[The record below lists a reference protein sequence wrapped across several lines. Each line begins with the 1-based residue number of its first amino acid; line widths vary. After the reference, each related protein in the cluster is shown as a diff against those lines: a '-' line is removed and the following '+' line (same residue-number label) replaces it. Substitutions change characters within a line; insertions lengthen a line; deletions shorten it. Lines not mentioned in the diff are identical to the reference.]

1 MDDET
6 RYAAVRGRDARFD
19 GVFFTCVTST
29 GIYCRPSCPARTPKR
44 ENVRFL
50 PSAAAAGSAGFRAC
64 RRCRPDA
71 VPGSPEWNPRGD
83 VVARAV
89 RLIADGVV
97 DREGVPGLAHRVG
110 YSPRQLQRRLIA
122 ELGAGAG
129 ALARAQRAHTARL
142 LLQSTELPIT
152 EVAFAAG
159 FASVRQFNETIRELH
174 DRTPG
179 ELRAAVGRAR
189 RSAGGGRLAG
199 SPAGPGARGGPTPGE
214 ALRLRLPHRGPYA
227 VREILDFLTRRA
239 VPGIEEVSGAPGA
252 RRYRRTLPLPHGHGV
267 LEIRE
272 DEALRDLAEDSG
284 NHPENGSGGG
294 RLPVLLRLTDH
305 RDLTAAVQRVRCLFD
320 LDADPFTVAE
330 RLGGEP
336 LLADAVRRRPGLRSP
351 GAIDPVE
358 AAVRAVLGQQV
369 TVAAARTL
377 TGRLVAAL
385 GTPLPVPDGG
395 LTHLF
400 PTADALA
407 AAPLGPEDLS
417 GLPAAR
423 RRTLHT
429 VAEAL
434 ADGRVR
440 LDPGADREETE
451 RALLAL
457 PGIGPW
463 TAGYLRMRALGDPDV
478 LLTGDAGVRAGLAR
492 LGVDPAGSAPLTEAW
507 RPWRSYAVHH
517 LWRLA
522 AGPAPAEPAGDGP
535 PDPDRPGPESPIPRP
550 VASRL
555 RAPST
560 RPTAPRTVREPA

>member
-50 PSAAAAGSAGFRAC
+50 PSAAAASSAGFRAC

-71 VPGSPEWNPRGD
+71 VPGSPEWNLRGD

-110 YSPRQLQRRLIA
+110 YSPRQLQRRLVA
-122 ELGAGAG
+122 ELGAGAAG
-129 ALARAQRAHTARL
+129 LARAQRAHTARL

-152 EVAFAAG
+152 EIAFAAG
-159 FASVRQFNETIRELH
+159 FASVRQFNDTIRELH

-179 ELRAAVGRAR
+179 ELRAAAGRAR
-189 RSAGGGRLAG
+189 RRAGGGGR
-199 SPAGPGARGGPTPGE
+199 PAGTSPIATETGATPPAGE
-214 ALRLRLPHRGPYA
+214 ELRLRLPHRGPLA
-227 VREILDFLTRRA
+227 VRELLDFLIRRA
-239 VPGIEEVSGAPGA
+239 VPGIEETSGPPGA
-252 RRYRRTLPLPHGHGV
+252 RRYRRTLPLPHAHAV

-272 DEALRDLAEDSG
+272 DEALRESG
-284 NHPENGSGGG
+284 PEPGEGSGTAGG
-294 RLPVLLRLTDH
+294 RLPILLRLTDH
-305 RDLTAAVQRVRCLFD
+305 RDLTAAVQRVRRLLD
-320 LDADPFTVAE
+320 LDADPFAVAE
-330 RLGGEP
+330 RLGADP
-336 LLADAVRRRPGLRSP
+336 LLADAVRLRPGLRSP
-351 GAIDPVE
+351 GAVDPVE
-358 AAVRAVLGQQV
+358 AAARAVLGQQV

-377 TGRLVAAL
+377 TGRLVEAL
-385 GTPLPVPDGG
+385 GTPLPAPDGG

-400 PTADALA
+400 PTAEALA
-407 AAPLGPEDLS
+407 AAPLGPEDLP
-417 GLPAAR
+417 GLPGAR

-429 VAEAL
+429 VAGAL

-478 LLTGDAGVRAGLAR
+478 LPAGDAGIRAGLAR
-492 LGVDPAGSAPLTEAW
+492 LGVEPAATDTLAGTW

-517 LWRLA
+517 LWCLA
-522 AGPAPAEPAGDGP
+522 ADPDDPAPAASTDPTEPTEP
-535 PDPDRPGPESPIPRP
+535 EPTPDAADP
-550 VASRL
+550 VAPASR
-555 RAPST
+555 P
-560 RPTAPRTVREPA
+560 